1 LLPKRSRLLKRKKSC
16 KARYASLWMY
26 ILRSLLMIVGKNK
39 GKEPK
44 YKSSYNKKMYKLYLN
59 VLMQV

>member
-1 LLPKRSRLLKRKKSC
+1 
-16 KARYASLWMY
+16 
-26 ILRSLLMIVGKNK
+26 MIVGKNK

-44 YKSSYNKKMYKLYLN
+44 YKSSYNKKMYKLYSN